1 MHHVCIFQILDD
13 ASSCFDPTF
22 FVSNCLGIPTV
33 YTEVKKK
40 MNREYLNMI
49 IKILVH
55 LDCIEYVTCLY
66 VEEHK

>member
-1 MHHVCIFQILDD
+1 
-13 ASSCFDPTF
+13 
-22 FVSNCLGIPTV
+22 
-33 YTEVKKK
+33 